1 MQKYQQIGNICEV
14 HDIIDGIEQDMFKK
28 FGCITTIH
36 MDPIVVDNEEI
47 NEMKKT
53 VVKVVKEINSKFSI
67 HDFRMTNGGKRVNV
81 IFDLVVPFDEKVDF
95 KELEKEVKTKV
106 HNLDNKYYA
115 VINIENSYV

>member
-1 MQKYQQIGNICEV
+1 
-14 HDIIDGIEQDMFKK
+14 MFKK

-95 KELEKEVKTKV
+95 KELEKEVKTKI

>member
-1 MQKYQQIGNICEV
+1 
-14 HDIIDGIEQDMFKK
+14 MFKK